1 MGSSKK
7 CGGDI
12 LVDFVRRAVMDLLS
26 IHCDGERCIENPTLS
41 QLTETLGRL
50 RDGTNRMDRTNY
62 DQCVECGVRLP
73 GDIEGALEFL
83 RVNDAV
89 DGQFLGWLV
98 RLSTDD
104 ECDSFLLALMESS
117 PESRRVH
124 TTEIELLGYLECVD
138 HRCVLSQAEILEWI
152 SREFG
157 SVATAPSRYR
167 WVDFML
173 ALDGE

>member
-1 MGSSKK
+1 ME
-7 CGGDI
+7 
-12 LVDFVRRAVMDLLS
+12 LLS
-26 IHCDGERCIENPTLS
+26 IHWDGERCIKNPTLR

-50 RDGTNRMDRTNY
+50 SDGTNLTGRTNY
-62 DQCVECGVRLP
+62 DQCIECSVRLP
-73 GDIEGALEFL
+73 GDVEGALDFL
-83 RVNDAV
+83 RVNDAA

-104 ECDSFLLALMESS
+104 ECDSFLLALMESP
-117 PESRRVH
+117 PEVHRVR

-138 HRCVLSQAEILEWI
+138 RRCVLSQAEILEWI

-157 SVATAPSRYR
+157 SEAIAPSRYR